1 MENMSMRI
9 QSQAQAAYVA
19 TQQALAPLTGKKAEA
34 VKTPDEPQKAAGG
47 LNAPAYSV
55 ESSDAAREKYAAAQR
70 GAAAEEP
77 QDGSTNAAQQTL
89 TAANGGNAA
98 ETTPTAANTAND
110 AQRQIDPADA
120 EEPSAPADDDAA
132 EEVAAPNEERGDKPN
147 SPLDARLR
155 KLRQKLADA
164 KRAAVPDDEKKARIA
179 EIKRQ
184 IQTLEGQIAAQQSH
198 GA

>member
-1 MENMSMRI
+1 MSMRI
-9 QSQAQAAYVA
+9 QSQAQAADA
-19 TQQALAPLTGKKAEA
+19 AAQQALAPLTGNRAEA
-34 VKTPDEPQKAAGG
+34 VTTAVEPQKAAGG
-47 LNAPAYSV
+47 LNAPAYTV
-55 ESSDAAREKYAAAQR
+55 EISDAAREKYAAAQR

-89 TAANGGNAA
+89 TAANGGNVA

>member
-34 VKTPDEPQKAAGG
+34 VKTPDEPQKATSG

-70 GAAAEEP
+70 GAAAED
-77 QDGSTNAAQQTL
+77 QQGASTTAKPTL
-89 TAANGGNAA
+89 TAPDGARAA
-98 ETTPTAANTAND
+98 KTAPAAANNASAVK
-110 AQRQIDPADA
+110 AQENPTDEQEQPV
-120 EEPSAPADDDAA
+120 PADDDAA
-132 EEVAAPNEERGDKPN
+132 AEVGAPNEEDGDKQS
-147 SPLDARLR
+147 SPLEARLQ
-155 KLRQKLADA
+155 KLRKKLADA
-164 KRAAVPDDEKKARIA
+164 KRAAVPDDEKKSRVA

-184 IQTLEGQIAAQQSH
+184 IQTLEGQIAAQKSH

>member
-1 MENMSMRI
+1 MSMRI

-34 VKTPDEPQKAAGG
+34 VKTADEPQKAAGG
-47 LNAPAYSV
+47 LNASAYTV
-55 ESSDAAREKYAAAQR
+55 EISDAAREKYAAAQR

-89 TAANGGNAA
+89 TAANGGDAA

>member
-9 QSQAQAAYVA
+9 QSQAQAVYVA

-47 LNAPAYSV
+47 LNAPVYSV
-55 ESSDAAREKYAAAQR
+55 EISDAAREKYPAAQR
-70 GAAAEEP
+70 GTATEDQQGGSTTAKSPLTAPDGANTVEAVSAAA
-77 QDGSTNAAQQTL
+77 DNA
-89 TAANGGNAA
+89 NAVQSQ
-98 ETTPTAANTAND
+98 EN
-110 AQRQIDPADA
+110 PAD
-120 EEPSAPADDDAA
+120 EEEQPASAGDDAA
-132 EEVAAPNEERGDKPN
+132 EEVGAPNEERGDKPN

-155 KLRQKLADA
+155 KLRKKLADA
-164 KRAAVPDDEKKARIA
+164 KRAAVPDDEKKSRVA

-184 IQTLEGQIAAQQSH
+184 IQTLEGQIAAQKSH

>member
-1 MENMSMRI
+1 MSMRI

-55 ESSDAAREKYAAAQR
+55 EISDAAREKYAAAQR
-70 GAAAEEP
+70 GAAAED
-77 QDGSTNAAQQTL
+77 QQGASTTAKPTLSAAAGAHTVK
-89 TAANGGNAA
+89 TAPAAANNASA
-98 ETTPTAANTAND
+98 VK
-110 AQRQIDPADA
+110 AQENPVDEQEQPV
-120 EEPSAPADDDAA
+120 PADDDAA
-132 EEVAAPNEERGDKPN
+132 AEVGAPNEEDGDKQS
-147 SPLDARLR
+147 SPLDARLQ
-155 KLRQKLADA
+155 KLRKKLADA
-164 KRAAVPDDEKKARIA
+164 KRAAVPDDEKKSRVA

-184 IQTLEGQIAAQQSH
+184 IQTLEGQIAAQKSH

>member
-55 ESSDAAREKYAAAQR
+55 EISDAAREKYAAAQR
-70 GAAAEEP
+70 GAAAED
-77 QDGSTNAAQQTL
+77 QQGGSTTAKPTL
-89 TAANGGNAA
+89 TAPA
-98 ETTPTAANTAND
+98 AANNASAVK
-110 AQRQIDPADA
+110 AQENPAD
-120 EEPSAPADDDAA
+120 EQEQPVPADDDAA
-132 EEVAAPNEERGDKPN
+132 AEVGAPNEEDGDKS
-147 SPLDARLR
+147 SPLDARLQ
-155 KLRQKLADA
+155 KLRKKLADA
-164 KRAAVPDDEKKARIA
+164 KRAAVPDDEKKSRVA

-184 IQTLEGQIAAQQSH
+184 IQTLEGQIAAQKSH

>member
-34 VKTPDEPQKAAGG
+34 VKTSDEPQKAAGG

-55 ESSDAAREKYAAAQR
+55 EISDAAREKYAAAQR
-70 GAAAEEP
+70 GAAAED
-77 QDGSTNAAQQTL
+77 QQGSSTTAKPTL
-89 TAANGGNAA
+89 TAPDGAHAA
-98 ETTPTAANTAND
+98 KTAPAAASAVK
-110 AQRQIDPADA
+110 AQENPAD
-120 EEPSAPADDDAA
+120 EQEQPVPADDDAA
-132 EEVAAPNEERGDKPN
+132 AEVGAPNEEDGDKS
-147 SPLDARLR
+147 SPLDARLQ
-155 KLRQKLADA
+155 KLRKKLADA
-164 KRAAVPDDEKKARIA
+164 KRAAVPDDEKKSRVA

-184 IQTLEGQIAAQQSH
+184 IQTLEGQIAAQKSH

>member
-1 MENMSMRI
+1 MSMRI

-34 VKTPDEPQKAAGG
+34 VKTADEPQKAAGG
-47 LNAPAYSV
+47 LNAPAYTV
-55 ESSDAAREKYAAAQR
+55 EISDAAREKYAAAQR

-184 IQTLEGQIAAQQSH
+184 IQTLEGQIAAQKSH

>member
-1 MENMSMRI
+1 MSMRI
-9 QSQAQAAYVA
+9 QSQAQAADA
-19 TQQALAPLTGKKAEA
+19 AAQQALAPLTGNRAEA
-34 VKTPDEPQKAAGG
+34 VTTAVEPQKTAGG
-47 LNAPAYSV
+47 LNAPAYTV
-55 ESSDAAREKYAAAQR
+55 EISHAAREKYAAAQR

>member
-1 MENMSMRI
+1 MSMRI

-34 VKTPDEPQKAAGG
+34 VKTADEPQKAAGG
-47 LNAPAYSV
+47 LNAPAYTV
-55 ESSDAAREKYAAAQR
+55 EISDAAREKYAAAQR

-132 EEVAAPNEERGDKPN
+132 AEVAAPNEERGDKPN

>member
-55 ESSDAAREKYAAAQR
+55 EISDAAREKYAAAQR
-70 GAAAEEP
+70 GAAEDQ
-77 QDGSTNAAQQTL
+77 QDGSTTAKPTL
-89 TAANGGNAA
+89 TAPDGAHDAKTA
-98 ETTPTAANTAND
+98 PAAANNASAVK
-110 AQRQIDPADA
+110 AQENPTDEQEQPV
-120 EEPSAPADDDAA
+120 PADDDAA
-132 EEVAAPNEERGDKPN
+132 AEVGAPNEEDGDKQS
-147 SPLDARLR
+147 SPLEARLQ
-155 KLRQKLADA
+155 KLRKKLADA
-164 KRAAVPDDEKKARIA
+164 KRAAVPDDEKKSRVA

-184 IQTLEGQIAAQQSH
+184 IQTLEGQIAAQKSH

>member
-1 MENMSMRI
+1 MSMRI

-34 VKTPDEPQKAAGG
+34 VKTADEPQKAAGG
-47 LNAPAYSV
+47 LNAPAYTV
-55 ESSDAAREKYAAAQR
+55 EISDAAREKYAAAQR

-120 EEPSAPADDDAA
+120 EESSAPADDDAA

-184 IQTLEGQIAAQQSH
+184 IQALEGQIAAQQSH

>member
-1 MENMSMRI
+1 MSMRI
-9 QSQAQAAYVA
+9 QSQAQATYVA

-34 VKTPDEPQKAAGG
+34 VKTADEPQKAAGG
-47 LNAPAYSV
+47 LNAPAYTV
-55 ESSDAAREKYAAAQR
+55 EISDAAREKYAAAQR

>member
-1 MENMSMRI
+1 MSMRI
-9 QSQAQAAYVA
+9 QSQTQAAYVA
-19 TQQALAPLTGKKAEA
+19 TQQALAPLTGEKAEA
-34 VKTPDEPQKAAGG
+34 VKTADEPQKAAGG
-47 LNAPAYSV
+47 LNAPAYTV
-55 ESSDAAREKYAAAQR
+55 EISDAAREKYAAEQR

-89 TAANGGNAA
+89 TAANGANAA
-98 ETTPTAANTAND
+98 ETAPTAANTAND
-110 AQRQIDPADA
+110 AQRQIDSAEA
-120 EEPSAPADDDAA
+120 EEQPAPADDDAA

>member
-34 VKTPDEPQKAAGG
+34 VKTPDEPQKAASG

-70 GAAAEEP
+70 GAAAED
-77 QDGSTNAAQQTL
+77 QQGASTAAKPTL
-89 TAANGGNAA
+89 TAPDGAHAAKTAPAAASAVKAQENPADEQEQPVPADEDAAA
-98 ETTPTAANTAND
+98 E
-110 AQRQIDPADA
+110 
-120 EEPSAPADDDAA
+120 
-132 EEVAAPNEERGDKPN
+132 VGAPNEEDGDKS
-147 SPLDARLR
+147 SPLEARLQ
-155 KLRQKLADA
+155 KLRKKLADA
-164 KRAAVPDDEKKARIA
+164 KRAAVPDDEKKSRVA

-184 IQTLEGQIAAQQSH
+184 IQTLEGQIAAQKSH

>member
-1 MENMSMRI
+1 MSMRI

-55 ESSDAAREKYAAAQR
+55 EISDAAREKYAAAQR
-70 GAAAEEP
+70 GAAAED
-77 QDGSTNAAQQTL
+77 QQGASTTAKPTL
-89 TAANGGNAA
+89 TAPDGAHAVKTA
-98 ETTPTAANTAND
+98 PAAANNASAVK
-110 AQRQIDPADA
+110 AQENPAD
-120 EEPSAPADDDAA
+120 EQEQPVPADDDAA
-132 EEVAAPNEERGDKPN
+132 EEVGAPNEEDGDKQS
-147 SPLDARLR
+147 SPLEARLQ
-155 KLRQKLADA
+155 KLRKKLADA
-164 KRAAVPDDEKKARIA
+164 KRAAVPDDEKKSRVA

-184 IQTLEGQIAAQQSH
+184 IQTLEGQIAAQKSH

>member
-1 MENMSMRI
+1 MSMRI

-34 VKTPDEPQKAAGG
+34 VKTPDEPQKAASG

-70 GAAAEEP
+70 GAAED
-77 QDGSTNAAQQTL
+77 QQGGSTTAKPTL
-89 TAANGGNAA
+89 TAPA
-98 ETTPTAANTAND
+98 AANNASAVK
-110 AQRQIDPADA
+110 AQENPAD
-120 EEPSAPADDDAA
+120 EQEHPVPAGDDAA
-132 EEVAAPNEERGDKPN
+132 KEVGAPNEEDADKQS
-147 SPLDARLR
+147 SPLEARLQ
-155 KLRQKLADA
+155 KLRKKLADA
-164 KRAAVPDDEKKARIA
+164 KRAAVPDDEKKSRVA

-184 IQTLEGQIAAQQSH
+184 IQTLEGQIAAQKSH

>member
-1 MENMSMRI
+1 MSMRI
-9 QSQAQAAYVA
+9 QSQAQAADA
-19 TQQALAPLTGKKAEA
+19 AAQQALAPLTGNRAEA
-34 VKTPDEPQKAAGG
+34 VTTAVEPQKAAGG
-47 LNAPAYSV
+47 LNAPAYTV
-55 ESSDAAREKYAAAQR
+55 EISDAAREKYAAAQR

-120 EEPSAPADDDAA
+120 EEPSAPVDDDAA

>member
-1 MENMSMRI
+1 MSMRI

-70 GAAAEEP
+70 GAAAED
-77 QDGSTNAAQQTL
+77 QQGVSTAAKPTL
-89 TAANGGNAA
+89 TAPVAASAVKAQENPADEQEQPVPADEDAAA
-98 ETTPTAANTAND
+98 E
-110 AQRQIDPADA
+110 
-120 EEPSAPADDDAA
+120 
-132 EEVAAPNEERGDKPN
+132 VGAPNEEDGDKQS
-147 SPLDARLR
+147 SPLNARLQ
-155 KLRQKLADA
+155 KLRKKLADA
-164 KRAAVPDDEKKARIA
+164 KRAAVPDDEKKSRVA

-184 IQTLEGQIAAQQSH
+184 IQTLEGQIAAQKSH

>member
-1 MENMSMRI
+1 MSMRI
-9 QSQAQAAYVA
+9 QSQAQVAYVA

-34 VKTPDEPQKAAGG
+34 VKTADEPQKAAGG
-47 LNAPAYSV
+47 LNAPAYTV
-55 ESSDAAREKYAAAQR
+55 EISDAAREKYAAAQR

>member
-34 VKTPDEPQKAAGG
+34 VKTPDEPQKAASG

-70 GAAAEEP
+70 GAAAED
-77 QDGSTNAAQQTL
+77 QQGASTTAKPTL
-89 TAANGGNAA
+89 TAPDGARAA
-98 ETTPTAANTAND
+98 KTAPVAANNASAVK
-110 AQRQIDPADA
+110 AQENPTDEQEQPV
-120 EEPSAPADDDAA
+120 PADDDAA
-132 EEVAAPNEERGDKPN
+132 AEVGAPNEEDGDKS
-147 SPLDARLR
+147 SPLDARLQ
-155 KLRQKLADA
+155 KLRKKLADA
-164 KRAAVPDDEKKARIA
+164 KRAAVPDDEKKSRVA

-184 IQTLEGQIAAQQSH
+184 IQTLEGQIAAQKSH

>member
-19 TQQALAPLTGKKAEA
+19 TQQALALLTGKKAEA

-55 ESSDAAREKYAAAQR
+55 EISDAAREKYAAAQR
-70 GAAAEEP
+70 GAAEDQ
-77 QDGSTNAAQQTL
+77 QDGSTTAKPTL
-89 TAANGGNAA
+89 TAPA
-98 ETTPTAANTAND
+98 AANNASAVK
-110 AQRQIDPADA
+110 AQENPAD
-120 EEPSAPADDDAA
+120 EQEQPVPAGDDAA
-132 EEVAAPNEERGDKPN
+132 KEVGAPNEEDGDKQS
-147 SPLDARLR
+147 SPLEARLQ
-155 KLRQKLADA
+155 KLRKKLADA
-164 KRAAVPDDEKKARIA
+164 KRAAVPDDQKKSRVA

-184 IQTLEGQIAAQQSH
+184 IQTLEGQIAAQKSH

>member
-34 VKTPDEPQKAAGG
+34 VKTPDEPQKAASG

-70 GAAAEEP
+70 GAAED
-77 QDGSTNAAQQTL
+77 QQGGSTTAKPTL
-89 TAANGGNAA
+89 TAPA
-98 ETTPTAANTAND
+98 AANNASAVK
-110 AQRQIDPADA
+110 AQENPAD
-120 EEPSAPADDDAA
+120 EQEHPVPAGDDAA
-132 EEVAAPNEERGDKPN
+132 KEVGAPNEEDADKQS
-147 SPLDARLR
+147 SPLEARLQ
-155 KLRQKLADA
+155 KLRKKLADA
-164 KRAAVPDDEKKARIA
+164 KRAAVPDDEKKSRVA

-184 IQTLEGQIAAQQSH
+184 IQTLEGQIAAQKSH

>member
-1 MENMSMRI
+1 MSMRI

-34 VKTPDEPQKAAGG
+34 VKTADEPQKAAGG
-47 LNAPAYSV
+47 LNAPAYTV
-55 ESSDAAREKYAAAQR
+55 EISDAAREKYAAAQR

-184 IQTLEGQIAAQQSH
+184 IQTLEGQIAVQQSH

>member
-1 MENMSMRI
+1 MSMRI

-34 VKTPDEPQKAAGG
+34 VKTADEPQKAAGG
-47 LNAPAYSV
+47 LNAPAYTV
-55 ESSDAAREKYAAAQR
+55 EISDAAREKYAAAQR

-89 TAANGGNAA
+89 TAANGGNAT

-120 EEPSAPADDDAA
+120 QEPSAPADDDAA

>member
-1 MENMSMRI
+1 MSMRI

-34 VKTPDEPQKAAGG
+34 VTTVDEPQKAAGG
-47 LNAPAYSV
+47 LNAPAYTV
-55 ESSDAAREKYAAAQR
+55 EISDAAREKYAAAQR

-198 GA
+198 DA

>member
-70 GAAAEEP
+70 GAAAED
-77 QDGSTNAAQQTL
+77 QQGASTAAKPTL
-89 TAANGGNAA
+89 TAPDGAHAA
-98 ETTPTAANTAND
+98 KTAPAAASAVK
-110 AQRQIDPADA
+110 AQENPAD
-120 EEPSAPADDDAA
+120 EQEQPVPADDDAA

>member
-55 ESSDAAREKYAAAQR
+55 EISDAAREKYAAAQR
-70 GAAAEEP
+70 GAAAED
-77 QDGSTNAAQQTL
+77 QQGASTTAKPTL
-89 TAANGGNAA
+89 TAPDGAHAVKTA
-98 ETTPTAANTAND
+98 PAAANNASAVK
-110 AQRQIDPADA
+110 AQENPAD
-120 EEPSAPADDDAA
+120 EQEQPVPADDDAA
-132 EEVAAPNEERGDKPN
+132 EEVGAPNEEDGDKQS
-147 SPLDARLR
+147 SPLEARLQ
-155 KLRQKLADA
+155 KLRKKLADA
-164 KRAAVPDDEKKARIA
+164 KRAAVPDDEKKSRVA

-184 IQTLEGQIAAQQSH
+184 IQTLEGQIAAQKSH

>member
-1 MENMSMRI
+1 MSMRI

-34 VKTPDEPQKAAGG
+34 VKTADEPQKAAGG
-47 LNAPAYSV
+47 LNAPAYTV
-55 ESSDAAREKYAAAQR
+55 EISDAAREKYAAAQR

-89 TAANGGNAA
+89 TAANGENAA

>member
-1 MENMSMRI
+1 MSMRI

-34 VKTPDEPQKAAGG
+34 VKTADEPQKAAGG
-47 LNAPAYSV
+47 LNAPAYTV
-55 ESSDAAREKYAAAQR
+55 EISDAARENYAAAQR
-70 GAAAEEP
+70 DAAAEEP

>member
-1 MENMSMRI
+1 MSMRI
-9 QSQAQAAYVA
+9 QGQAQAADA
-19 TQQALAPLTGKKAEA
+19 AAQQALAPLTGNRAEA
-34 VKTPDEPQKAAGG
+34 VKTADEPQKAAGG
-47 LNAPAYSV
+47 LNAPAYTV
-55 ESSDAAREKYAAAQR
+55 EISDAAREKYAAAQR

-120 EEPSAPADDDAA
+120 EEPSALADDDAA

-164 KRAAVPDDEKKARIA
+164 KRAAVPDDEKKSRVA

>member
-1 MENMSMRI
+1 MSMRI

-34 VKTPDEPQKAAGG
+34 VKTADEPQKAAGG
-47 LNAPAYSV
+47 LNAPAYTV
-55 ESSDAAREKYAAAQR
+55 EISDAAREKYAAAQR

-164 KRAAVPDDEKKARIA
+164 KRAAVPDDEKKTRVA

-184 IQTLEGQIAAQQSH
+184 IQTLEGQIAAQKSH